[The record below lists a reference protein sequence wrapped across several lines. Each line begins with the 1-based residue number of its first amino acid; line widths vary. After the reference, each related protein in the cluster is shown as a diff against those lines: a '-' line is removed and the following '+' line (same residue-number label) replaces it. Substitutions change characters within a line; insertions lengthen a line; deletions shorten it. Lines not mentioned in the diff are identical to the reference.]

1 MTASL
6 IKYSMFQEVLFPKEE
21 DKKEQSGASDNFSLR
36 RSVRYKAHP
45 DLQFRSTPMVV
56 FDLETTGLDSQYDRI
71 IEIGAQKLVNFQ
83 VVDEF
88 SSFVRVNSELSSVVT
103 RLTGITS
110 EMLKGQ
116 PHIESVLPEFL
127 KFIDGS
133 ILMAHNA
140 GFDKAFLKEE
150 ANRLGVDL
158 DWSVF
163 CSLKLARKFLVDLE
177 SKSLDSLAEHYGLSF
192 EARHRSIGD
201 VKVTVAVIEQLFK
214 NDAAGLQTWADLADF
229 KIE

>member
-21 DKKEQSGASDNFSLR
+21 DRKQQSGDKDDFSLR
-36 RSVRYKAHP
+36 RSVCYRAHP
-45 DLQFRSTPMVV
+45 DLDFRSTPLVV

-71 IEIGAQKLVNFQ
+71 IEVGAQKLVNFQ

-88 SSFVRVNSELSSVVT
+88 SSFVRIDTELSSTVT
-103 RLTGITS
+103 RITGITD

-116 PHIESVLPEFL
+116 PAIQQVIPDFL

-150 ANRLGVDL
+150 ANRLGLDL
-158 DWSVF
+158 EWSVF
-163 CSLKLARKFLVDLE
+163 CSLKLARKFLADLE
-177 SKSLDSLAEHYGLSF
+177 SKSLDSLAEHYGLTF

-214 NDAAGLQTWADLADF
+214 NEAMKLHTWGDLTDF
-229 KIE
+229 YV